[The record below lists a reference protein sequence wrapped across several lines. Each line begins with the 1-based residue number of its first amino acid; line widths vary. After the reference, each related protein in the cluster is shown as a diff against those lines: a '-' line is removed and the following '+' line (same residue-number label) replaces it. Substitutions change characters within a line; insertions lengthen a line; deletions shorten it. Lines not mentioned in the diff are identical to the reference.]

1 MTPDDLARK
10 NRRILVVTFAVVLG
24 MIALAYISVPLY
36 RMLCQVTG
44 WGGTTQ
50 MVKVNPNKDNVLT
63 RKITVRFNTNTARNM
78 PWTFK
83 PDLPSV
89 DVRVGQDGLIS
100 FRAVNPTSQTIT
112 GTAIYNVTPLQAGKY
127 FYKTQCFCF
136 DEQVLNPGQT
146 VHMPVSFFIDPKIM
160 DDPEMDDLTTSTLS
174 YTFFKKDSA
183 ELEKAMETFYNTGND
198 SNKPKE

>member
-1 MTPDDLARK
+1 MTAADLQRK
-10 NRRILVVTFAVVLG
+10 NKRILLITLTVVFG

-36 RMLCQVTG
+36 RMICQVTG

-50 MVKVNPNKDNVLT
+50 MVKENPNKGNPLT
-63 RKITVRFNTNTARNM
+63 RKITVRFDTNMARNM

-83 PDLPSV
+83 PDIPSV
-89 DVRVGQDGLIS
+89 DVRVGQDGFVS
-100 FRAVNPTSQTIT
+100 FRAVNPTNQDIT

-136 DEQVLNPGQT
+136 DEQRLTAGQT

-160 DDPEMDDLTTSTLS
+160 DDPEMDPLTTITLS
-174 YTFFKKDSA
+174 YTFFKKDSP

>member
-50 MVKVNPNKDNVLT
+50 MVKVNPNKDSVLT
-63 RKITVRFNTNTARNM
+63 RKITVRFNTNTGRNM
-78 PWTFK
+78 PWVFK

-100 FRAVNPTSQTIT
+100 FRAVNPTSQSIT

-160 DDPEMDDLTTSTLS
+160 DDPEMDDLTTITLS

>member
-10 NRRILVVTFAVVLG
+10 NRRILGVTFAVVLG

-160 DDPEMDDLTTSTLS
+160 DDPEMDDLTTITLS